1 MTKGRMLNRTP
12 KASLIGNDIVD
23 ARSTVITSITHDW
36 NICCLCFHN
45 YFYLWLSC
53 KGIMYFRKKRKA
65 KISSKEAT
73 THFMAFVSNK
83 SITRENTD
91 EKMKTSANKK
101 WIVK

>member
-1 MTKGRMLNRTP
+1 LEYMLP
-12 KASLIGNDIVD
+12 L
-23 ARSTVITSITHDW
+23 
-36 NICCLCFHN
+36 LHN

-53 KGIMYFRKKRKA
+53 KGIMYFRKKRKE

-73 THFMAFVSNK
+73 TSFYGVCANK

>member
-1 MTKGRMLNRTP
+1 
-12 KASLIGNDIVD
+12 
-23 ARSTVITSITHDW
+23 
-36 NICCLCFHN
+36 
-45 YFYLWLSC
+45 
-53 KGIMYFRKKRKA
+53 MYFRKKRKA

-73 THFMAFVSNK
+73 TSFYGVCANK